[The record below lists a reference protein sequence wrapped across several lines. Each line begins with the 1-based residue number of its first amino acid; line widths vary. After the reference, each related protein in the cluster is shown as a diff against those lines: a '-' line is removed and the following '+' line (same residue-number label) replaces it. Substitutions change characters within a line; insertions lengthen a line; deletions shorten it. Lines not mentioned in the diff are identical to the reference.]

1 MESRFESIDTNALLR
16 LILNDDQSS
25 LKKVIRHLLCHNVEY
40 RIDDYVFGEIEFVLA
55 KCQFKRAE
63 IVAAIS
69 QISANPIFKFNKER
83 LRKVFSLYIE
93 HPSLSFNDCYLAI
106 KSEEMDTVPIW
117 TLDKKFANQA
127 GQAAL
132 IG

>member
-1 MESRFESIDTNALLR
+1 MESHFESIDTNALLR
-16 LILNDDQSS
+16 LILNDDQRS
-25 LKKVIRHLLCHNVEY
+25 LKKVIRHLLCHNVDY
-40 RIDDYVFGEIEFVLA
+40 YIDDYVFGEIEFVLA
-55 KCQFKRAE
+55 RFQFKRTD
-63 IVAAIS
+63 IIAAFS

-83 LRKVFSLYIE
+83 FRKVFYLYND

-106 KSEEMDTVPIW
+106 KSEEVDAVPIW